1 MSDTSLALLPSATL
15 FCGVLS
21 ARAVELFSD
30 AELPNESRANL
41 AIKSL
46 EFLRLER
53 KLMTAGLDGEP
64 NSPDPARDSI
74 VQRFEQACDYIDAT
88 DDEKERFYLRRLL
101 VEEGTK
107 LSSLRGEF
115 YLESSL
121 DATLDQIEDGEERQ
135 KAICAYA
142 SFYARRLAFHID
154 ENEMGRVRL
163 NGLIDE
169 IDDLNDYENLIAEA
183 TASAFFG
190 LAPDFSDP
198 VSVFKSIEGVE
209 TLGQKVEKFET
220 FEASFKLEDEI
231 PAQIVED
238 LNFPPAADLLRRLSF
253 KAIKTLYE
261 LGGSI
266 EGARPRGVKDDSEE
280 YEKLDEDDVQELR
293 NVARNLVLTS
303 PFVLEHGDRL
313 RPFFVLYRSL
323 NAFEPVFQ
331 RLREALDT
339 LDADKNDPDYQ
350 LKRAYYQHDK
360 EYYQKELENYLMAL
374 TFLIIEKAPDDPFE
388 KVRCVALL
396 ARLTFVYGGENAD
409 AVRFAQEA
417 VLESFSII
425 PKIENVC
432 DRVACWRMLTEA
444 HFDGTKRKP
453 LKKLAS
459 LIVKEIDSIDSE
471 LTRDNEKSK
480 AFPVLA
486 RICDAEK
493 ITAFASSFVSESARV
508 EHVAKAKICQAFQE
522 FEKEQDSNKFSL
534 ALASCAYALVKETQ
548 ELDPLIATEIFLQVA
563 RFLDDRLEFQ
573 LNPNKIRIPKYF

>member
-1 MSDTSLALLPSATL
+1 MSEISLALLPSATL
-15 FCGVLS
+15 FCGVLF
-21 ARAVELFSD
+21 ARVNELSSD

-53 KLMTAGLDGEP
+53 KLMRAGLDEES
-64 NSPDPARDSI
+64 NSSDPTRESV
-74 VQRFEQACDYIDAT
+74 VQRFEQACDYVDAT
-88 DDEKERFYLRRLL
+88 NDEKERFYLRRLL

-107 LSSLRGEF
+107 ISSLRNEF
-115 YLESSL
+115 YLESLL
-121 DATLDQIEDGEERQ
+121 DATLDQIEDGDERQ
-135 KAICAYA
+135 KAVYAYA
-142 SFYARRLAFHID
+142 SFYARRLAFHRD

-163 NGLIDE
+163 DGLIDE
-169 IDDLNDYENLIAEA
+169 VDDLNDYEDLIAEA

-198 VSVFKSIEGVE
+198 LSVAKSIEGVE
-209 TLGQKVEKFET
+209 ALGQKVENFET

-231 PAQIVED
+231 PTQIAEE

-253 KAIKTLYE
+253 KVVKTLYE
-261 LGGSI
+261 LSGSI
-266 EGARPRGVKDDSEE
+266 ENAKPRSVKDDTEE
-280 YEKLDEDDVQELR
+280 YDKLYADDVQELR

-323 NAFEPVFQ
+323 NAFEPVMQ
-331 RLREALDT
+331 RLREALET
-339 LDADKNDPDYQ
+339 LDADKNDPSYR
-350 LKRAYYQHDK
+350 LKRECYQRDRSYY
-360 EYYQKELENYLMAL
+360 EIELENYVRAIPLLNIAK
-374 TFLIIEKAPDDPFE
+374 TSDDLVE
-388 KVRCVALL
+388 KVRCIALQ
-396 ARLTFVYGGENAD
+396 ARLTFVYDGENAD
-409 AVRFAQEA
+409 TVGLAKKA
-417 VLESFSII
+417 VLESLDII

-432 DRVACWRMLTEA
+432 DRIACWRMLAEA
-444 HFDGTKRKP
+444 HFDGAMRRP

-459 LIVKEIDSIDSE
+459 FIEKEIDSIDSE
-471 LTRDNEKSK
+471 LTRDNERSK

-486 RICDAEK
+486 RIYDAEK

-508 EHVAKAKICQAFQE
+508 EHVAKANICQAFQE